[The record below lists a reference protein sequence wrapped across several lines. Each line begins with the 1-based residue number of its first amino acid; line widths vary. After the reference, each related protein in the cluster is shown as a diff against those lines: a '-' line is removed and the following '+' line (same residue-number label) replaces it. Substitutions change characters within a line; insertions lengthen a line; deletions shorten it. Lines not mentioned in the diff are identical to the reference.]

1 MTVVLPTAPKQS
13 VKSIA
18 ATAKQSVEPMHIVIL
33 KPALSF
39 DALRRINTKFKTP
52 KTTARY
58 NSKIA
63 TKSIAKA
70 PPRKSEDTRPINDP
84 QFIDNKEFKV
94 KSRRVRF
101 VDEPETKGSV
111 IV

>member
-1 MTVVLPTAPKQS
+1 MDVLPTAPKQS

-18 ATAKQSVEPMHIVIL
+18 ATVKQRVEPMHIVIL

-39 DALRRINTKFKTP
+39 AALRRINTKFKTP

-58 NSKIA
+58 KSKIA
-63 TKSIAKA
+63 AKSIAKA
-70 PPRKSEDTRPINDP
+70 PPRKSDDTRPINDP
-84 QFIDNKEFKV
+84 QFIDNNELRV
-94 KSRRVRF
+94 KSTRERF
-101 VDEPETKGSV
+101 VDESETKGSV